1 MIKERFAVV
10 GGGIG
15 GLTVA
20 IALQQKGFNVV
31 VYEHAREWSP
41 LGAGIILAGNAMK
54 AFREINLDEQILVA
68 GREMKQFV
76 IRDEVGKVIGRA
88 DGQKINQS
96 YGLVNTLTLH
106 RADLHNV
113 LYNALL
119 PHTVQLG
126 KACIDFRE
134 DTDGV
139 RLFFTD
145 GTSVIAD
152 YIIAADGIHSM
163 FRKKLLPTHGL
174 RYSGY
179 TCWRGVTSVIP
190 EGFDNSVASESWGAG
205 LRFGIVPLSKNRV
218 YWFAT
223 ANAGARDKKM
233 SGYRIDD
240 LVLLYNSFHDPV
252 KKLIKGTRQE
262 NLLHHD
268 IVDFKPIGQFAF
280 GRILLLGDA
289 AHATTP
295 NLGQGACMAIED
307 GVILGNCLASSQ
319 TPLQAFQ
326 QFQQKRIAR
335 TTQIVNTS
343 YRLGKIVQTESRI
356 VAHLRNMAMR
366 FTPESV
372 TQKQVRFLYDVSFS

>member
-20 IALQQKGFNVV
+20 IALQKKGFDVV

-68 GREMKQFV
+68 GREMNQFV
-76 IRDEVGKVIGRA
+76 IKDESGKVISRA
-88 DGQKINQS
+88 DGQKINQA

-139 RLFFTD
+139 RMFFTD
-145 GTSVIAD
+145 GTSSHAD
-152 YIIAADGIHSM
+152 YVIAADGIHSV
-163 FRKKLLPTHGL
+163 FRKKLLPARGL

-179 TCWRGVTSVIP
+179 TCWRGVTSEIP
-190 EGFDNSVASESWGAG
+190 EGFDNSIASESWGAG

-223 ANAGARDKKM
+223 ANAGERDKKM
-233 SGYRIDD
+233 AGFKIDD
-240 LVLLYNSFHDPV
+240 LVSLYRSFHDPV
-252 KKLIKGTRQE
+252 TKLIQATCEE
-262 NLLHHD
+262 NVLHHD
-268 IVDFKPIGQFAF
+268 IVDFKPIAQFAF
-280 GRILLLGDA
+280 GKIVLLGDA

-307 GVILGNCLASSQ
+307 GVVLGNCLASSS
-319 TPLQAFQ
+319 TPVQGFQ

-335 TTQIVNTS
+335 TTQVVNTS
-343 YRLGKIVQTESRI
+343 YRLGKVVQTESRI
-356 VAHLRNMAMR
+356 LAGLRNAAMR
-366 FTPESV
+366 LTPESV